1 MKRSVDIVVK
11 AHDQASKKFQKMG
24 NQTGFL
30 TRNLGKLKAAA
41 AAYIGLRLVKAIA
54 SQTMEMLK
62 LMDQT
67 AKFADI
73 IGISTEALLRLRYAA
88 EISGI
93 SVEALDK
100 SFAIMT
106 RRIGEAA
113 RGSGEA
119 ARGIEMMGV
128 SAQKLIAMRP
138 EQLFEEIA
146 EAIKKQK
153 TPAEQAALAYYM
165 FGRQGMNLVKML
177 RLGKDELKELG
188 DEAERTGGVFS
199 RETAAKAEEAND
211 AMTRWR
217 WAVRGLK
224 QELAIGLAPAIEAT
238 ADGLSELNKTLWE
251 YKSFLGFPLLGELT
265 EARTKLREEV
275 EISNAVDMVAV
286 EEQIKLQEAIGKLND
301 KLREQINT
309 YGMASREIAI
319 YKLRMQGATEE
330 QLKQAIAGSKF
341 LDAMDRQKEAFDKQ
355 SKSAEKFR
363 ETLQGLTKEL
373 SILQGT
379 ATELDWQKFEWTKM
393 FGSERAGILADMS
406 RKIAA
411 SQAGPRPGVE
421 AIESRFLSRVPG
433 QEPIKE
439 TAKHTKK
446 IAELAQDEK
455 RRDEQLI
462 DIVQGLADRGLVL
475 QPANLG
481 GV

>member
-1 MKRSVDIVVK
+1 MKRSIDIVVK
-11 AHDQASKKFQKMG
+11 AHDKASKNFQKMG

-67 AKFADI
+67 AKFADV

-88 EISGI
+88 EISGV

-100 SFAIMT
+100 SFAILT
-106 RRIGEAA
+106 RRIGEAV

-165 FGRQGMNLVKML
+165 FGRQGISLIKIL
-177 RLGKDELKELG
+177 RLGKDELKKLG
-188 DEAERTGGVFS
+188 DEAESTGAVFS
-199 RETAAKAEEAND
+199 REMAAKAEEAND

-217 WAVRGLK
+217 WAIRGLK
-224 QELAIGLAPAIEAT
+224 QELAIGFAPVIESVAK
-238 ADGLSELNKTLWE
+238 GLSELNRGLWE

-265 EARTKLREEV
+265 EGRTKLRKEV
-275 EISNAVDMVAV
+275 EVSNVVDMVAV
-286 EEQIKLQEAIGKLND
+286 EEQIKLQEAMGKLND

-330 QLKQAIAGSKF
+330 QLQLAIAGSRF
-341 LDAMDRQKEAFDKQ
+341 LDELDRQKEAFDKQ
-355 SKSAEKFR
+355 TKSAEKFR

-373 SILQGT
+373 SLLQGT
-379 ATELDWQKFEWTKM
+379 ATELDWKKFEWMKM
-393 FGSERAGILADMS
+393 FGPERAEILANMS
-406 RKIAA
+406 KKIAA
-411 SQAGPRPGVE
+411 LQMGPRPGIE

-433 QEPIKE
+433 QEPIKQ
-439 TAKHTKK
+439 TAKHTKE
-446 IAELAQDEK
+446 IAELAKEEK
-455 RRDEQLI
+455 GRDERMLEI
-462 DIVQGLADRGLVL
+462 MQGLADRGLVL

-481 GV
+481 GM